1 MIILGSMK
9 RRSNESMHYGA
20 APKLF
25 EFAQGMRK
33 NPTET
38 ERLFW
43 EILISPPFAQYNFRQ
58 QHPISTFIADFY
70 SHKLKLVIEVD
81 GGYHLHKEQ
90 QAFDNFRD
98 TDMNA
103 LSISVLRFTNN
114 DILNSSPVVIEKIQE
129 FISVSL
135 TR

>member
-1 MIILGSMK
+1 MK
-9 RRSNESMHYGA
+9 SRSNESMHYGA

-25 EFAQGMRK
+25 EFAQEMRRA
-33 NPTET
+33 PTET
-38 ERLFW
+38 EKALW
-43 EILISPPFAQYNFRQ
+43 EILKSPSFAQYNFRQ

-81 GGYHLHKEQ
+81 GGYHLDKEQ

-98 TDMNA
+98 SDMHA
-103 LSISVLRFTNN
+103 LSISVVRFTNN
-114 DILNSSPVVIEKIQE
+114 DISNNITSVIDKIQE